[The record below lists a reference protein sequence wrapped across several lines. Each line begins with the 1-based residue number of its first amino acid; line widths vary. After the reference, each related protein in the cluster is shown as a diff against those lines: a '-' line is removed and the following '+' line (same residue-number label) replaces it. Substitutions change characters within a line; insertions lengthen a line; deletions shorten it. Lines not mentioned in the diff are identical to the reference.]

1 MASTTMAAAAH
12 ASCVIKASGIRVYEP
27 ILLAY
32 RDCSELQHL
41 HVLPTFEPSD
51 RWMAMWLH
59 DLNATAAALGAVVAM
74 LQETEDPLL
83 DDVQPV
89 AVLMARLI
97 ALMVSIDDDKP

>member
-1 MASTTMAAAAH
+1 
-12 ASCVIKASGIRVYEP
+12 
-27 ILLAY
+27 
-32 RDCSELQHL
+32 
-41 HVLPTFEPSD
+41 
-51 RWMAMWLH
+51 MWLH

-97 ALMVSIDDDKP
+97 ALMVAIDDDKP